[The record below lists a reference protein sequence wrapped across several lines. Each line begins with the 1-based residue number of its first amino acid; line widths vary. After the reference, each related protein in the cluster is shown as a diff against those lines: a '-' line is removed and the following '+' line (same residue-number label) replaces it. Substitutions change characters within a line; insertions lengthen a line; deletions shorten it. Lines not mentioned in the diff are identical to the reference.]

1 MKKLIVIASSLMLAL
16 PAAAQIVPTQ
26 NIRQQIQDTRQ
37 SAGELK
43 AAAKADFEAKRMEA
57 KNLME
62 QKKAEF
68 KNKVETARTELKT
81 RIETKKRELK
91 TKLAKI
97 KDERKKQ
104 VVEKI
109 DGQLDELNKRRMDHF
124 SQVLEQIEKVLDK
137 ISGRTA
143 KAEANGRDVSAVK
156 SAISEAQ
163 NSIAASRSAVQTQA
177 VKTYTITIT
186 TENALRQDVGKAR
199 QALHA
204 DLVKVEDTV
213 KAARE
218 AVRKA
223 ATTLAQIPNVNDLEV
238 SSGAEATTTPTSTT
252 STGQ

>member
-1 MKKLIVIASSLMLAL
+1 MKKLIVIISSLILAL
-16 PAAAQIVPTQ
+16 PVAAQTVPTQ
-26 NIRQQIQDTRQ
+26 NIRQQIQDARQ
-37 SAGELK
+37 GAGELK

-81 RIETKKRELK
+81 RIETKKQELK

-109 DGQLDELNKRRMDHF
+109 DGQLDELSKRRLNHF

-137 ISGRTA
+137 ISGRSA
-143 KAEANGRDVSAVK
+143 KAKDNGRDVSTIETV
-156 SAISEAQ
+156 ITEAEKV
-163 NSIAASRSAVQTQA
+163 IAASREA
-177 VKTYTITIT
+177 VKTQAGKTYIITIT
-186 TENALRQDVGKAR
+186 TETALRQDVSKAR

-223 ATTLAQIPNVNDLEV
+223 ATTLAQIPNANDLEV
-238 SSGAEATTTPTSTT
+238 SSGAEATTTPTST
-252 STGQ
+252 GQ